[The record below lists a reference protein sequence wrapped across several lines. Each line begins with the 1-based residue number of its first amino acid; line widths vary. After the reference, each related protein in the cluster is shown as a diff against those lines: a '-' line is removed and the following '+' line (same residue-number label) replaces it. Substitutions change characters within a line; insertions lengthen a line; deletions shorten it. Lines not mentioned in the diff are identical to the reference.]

1 MYGSTSIFDLDGNIR
16 FIDNT
21 VHGVGGG
28 ALDFESS
35 TAILT
40 VKGNVLF
47 AHNDGSEY
55 GGAIQVYRARRID
68 FIGDNTIFSGNSAQQ
83 GGAIW
88 MIHITEVTLNGSIIF
103 IDNNTAQSCGGAIY
117 ALRSRIRMNKE
128 VIFFGNSAE
137 IGGALYLTQDSVCF
151 LSPSVMVLF
160 ERNKARKNGG
170 GVFIDDSGYVTS
182 CISKLKSN
190 SLTLRPQCPFQY
202 NKNYTEYILLDF
214 TNNSASL
221 GGSAIYGGGLDICN
235 DAEVLS
241 DYSRSGN
248 VNISN
253 IIKLHNAT
261 DPIASDPNRV
271 CTCTKNKSCDEFEVA
286 KSVYSG
292 QTIVLPVLAIGQRNG
307 VVPAVIQA
315 HSNTSEA
322 KIWNLENTQNTSTH
336 CSYLSYTV
344 LSGKNFTLTLSVD
357 GICSTVGQNLTVK
370 VEILQCPPGFDL
382 STKSRACICQRRLSK
397 YTNGCNISDQTIGR
411 VNKHFLVGY
420 SNNSNNSNLSGLI
433 LHPYCPFDYCT
444 TSPISFTLSD
454 ADKQCNYNRTGI
466 LCGQCK
472 PGFSLV
478 LGSSVCLDSCS
489 NAYISL
495 VVVFAVAGFAL
506 VIFLFTLQLT
516 ISTGA
521 INGLIFYANMIH
533 IKHIKHMVFFHS
545 KQNNILTVFISWIN
559 LDLGIDT
566 CFYREMNTYEGI
578 WLRFVFPFYIWIL
591 CILSRKSPI
600 LTALLGNNPVAVLAT
615 LFLLSYTKILH
626 TITAALSFTQ
636 AEYPH
641 NESKTVW
648 LYDANVPIAKW
659 LPLAVFSVVMFFLL
673 FPYTLFLFS
682 NQWLLAWSGW
692 HLLSWMNSPRIK
704 FFLDAHNAPF
714 KSKYRYWTG
723 LLLIGRL
730 LVQIV
735 FAVNVLGNPALDI
748 LAISIV
754 AASLAAWQSV
764 WGSPY
769 TNTWI
774 SILEVSFIVNILF
787 LAVTSMLNSLQ
798 LAAILIYLATYL
810 RGFFYLPWDCIISHL
825 STYERYCIVPNT
837 L

>member
-1 MYGSTSIFDLDGNIR
+1 
-16 FIDNT
+16 
-21 VHGVGGG
+21 
-28 ALDFESS
+28 
-35 TAILT
+35 
-40 VKGNVLF
+40 
-47 AHNDGSEY
+47 
-55 GGAIQVYRARRID
+55 
-68 FIGDNTIFSGNSAQQ
+68 
-83 GGAIW
+83 

-103 IDNNTAQSCGGAIY
+103 IDNHAKIGGALFVQSTKMMKVHGQIRFKENHADRTIGSGGAVMLISVSMFQVIGNVLFENSHANYGGAISTRNTKIELIRKVSFFNNTAQSCEGTIY

-160 ERNKARKNGG
+160 ERNKAHKNGG

-322 KIWNLENTQNTSTH
+322 KIGNLENTQNTSTH

-397 YTNGCNISDQTIGR
+397 YTNGCNISD
-411 VNKHFLVGY
+411 
-420 SNNSNNSNLSGLI
+420 
-433 LHPYCPFDYCT
+433 
-444 TSPISFTLSD
+444 
-454 ADKQCNYNRTGI
+454 
-466 LCGQCK
+466 
-472 PGFSLV
+472 
-478 LGSSVCLDSCS
+478 
-489 NAYISL
+489 
-495 VVVFAVAGFAL
+495 
-506 VIFLFTLQLT
+506 
-516 ISTGA
+516 
-521 INGLIFYANMIH
+521 
-533 IKHIKHMVFFHS
+533 
-545 KQNNILTVFISWIN
+545 
-559 LDLGIDT
+559 
-566 CFYREMNTYEGI
+566 
-578 WLRFVFPFYIWIL
+578 
-591 CILSRKSPI
+591 
-600 LTALLGNNPVAVLAT
+600 
-615 LFLLSYTKILH
+615 
-626 TITAALSFTQ
+626 
-636 AEYPH
+636 
-641 NESKTVW
+641 
-648 LYDANVPIAKW
+648 
-659 LPLAVFSVVMFFLL
+659 
-673 FPYTLFLFS
+673 
-682 NQWLLAWSGW
+682 
-692 HLLSWMNSPRIK
+692 
-704 FFLDAHNAPF
+704 
-714 KSKYRYWTG
+714 
-723 LLLIGRL
+723 
-730 LVQIV
+730 
-735 FAVNVLGNPALDI
+735 
-748 LAISIV
+748 
-754 AASLAAWQSV
+754 
-764 WGSPY
+764 
-769 TNTWI
+769 
-774 SILEVSFIVNILF
+774 
-787 LAVTSMLNSLQ
+787 
-798 LAAILIYLATYL
+798 
-810 RGFFYLPWDCIISHL
+810 
-825 STYERYCIVPNT
+825 
-837 L
+837 